1 MTEPNKLQTGESFG
15 AWMNQRCG
23 KLTGSRM
30 ADAMSFLKRT
40 KEEEKND
47 KPARESAD
55 RRNLKIEILAE
66 RLTGDMVPKYVSR
79 EMQWGIDMEP
89 YAKARFEQDTGLLV
103 TDCGF
108 IDHPRIDLCG
118 ASPDGFV
125 SDGTL
130 IEIKCPSTATFIKY
144 LMEDTIPEEYIPQM
158 TLQSAVTGREVWFVA
173 YDPRIKHEKRQMF
186 VKKFSPTQEQIE
198 KVEKAA
204 VDFLAEVDQMFDLI
218 TKEQ

>member
-1 MTEPNKLQTGESFG
+1 MTEANKFQTGENFG
-15 AWMNQRCG
+15 AWMNSRSG
-23 KLTGSRM
+23 KLTASRM
-30 ADAMSFLKRT
+30 ADAMSFLKQT
-40 KEEEKND
+40 KEEKEKN
-47 KPARESAD
+47 KPPKESAA
-55 RRNLKIEILAE
+55 RRELKIEILAE

-89 YAKARFEQDTGLLV
+89 NAKARFEQDTGLLV

-125 SDGTL
+125 SDGCL

-158 TLQSAVTGREVWFVA
+158 TLQSSVTGKDVWFVA

-186 VKKFSPTQEQIE
+186 IKKFSPTREQIE

-204 VDFLAEVDQMFDLI
+204 IDFLAEVDQMFDQI